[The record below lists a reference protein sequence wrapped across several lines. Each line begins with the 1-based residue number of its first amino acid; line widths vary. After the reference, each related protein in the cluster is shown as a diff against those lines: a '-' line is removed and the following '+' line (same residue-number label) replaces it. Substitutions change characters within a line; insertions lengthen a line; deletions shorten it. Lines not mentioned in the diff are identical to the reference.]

1 MSNQTITTSFKVFH
15 SGNLHSKLPNVI
27 IWLTATLHNKLLK
40 WGEAM
45 HSQMLKGVLE
55 GCILYIISQ
64 EEVYGYELST
74 KLNQYGFTFVSEGSI
89 YPLLLRMQK
98 EKLIAGTLKAS
109 SLGPK
114 RKYYHVTDKGFEQL
128 EEFKR
133 SWGMVSTTVNNLLQG
148 E

>member
-1 MSNQTITTSFKVFH
+1 
-15 SGNLHSKLPNVI
+15 
-27 IWLTATLHNKLLK
+27 
-40 WGEAM
+40 M

-98 EKLIAGTLKAS
+98 EKLIEGTLKTS
-109 SLGPK
+109 NLGPK
-114 RKYYHVTDKGFEQL
+114 RKYYHLTKMGLEQL
-128 EEFKR
+128 GVFKE
-133 SWGMVSTTVNNLLQG
+133 SWDMVSTTVNRLLGG
-148 E
+148 EKQNETR

>member
-1 MSNQTITTSFKVFH
+1 MRCKVTECY
-15 SGNLHSKLPNVI
+15 NWI
-27 IWLTATLHNKLLK
+27 TATLQRKLPGVK
-40 WGEAM
+40 GGEIM

-74 KLNQYGFTFVSEGSI
+74 KLNKHGFTFVSEGSI

-98 EKLIAGTLKAS
+98 EKLIEGTLKAS

-114 RKYYHVTDKGFEQL
+114 RKYYHVTNKGLEQL
-128 EEFKR
+128 EEFKQ

-148 E
+148 SDRDECTRHD

>member
-1 MSNQTITTSFKVFH
+1 MQVTECY
-15 SGNLHSKLPNVI
+15 NLDNSYLARQVTWIKG
-27 IWLTATLHNKLLK
+27 
-40 WGEAM
+40 GEIM

-74 KLNQYGFTFVSEGSI
+74 KLNKYGFTFVSEGSI

-98 EKLIAGTLKAS
+98 EKLIEGTLKAS

-114 RKYYHVTDKGFEQL
+114 RKYYHVTDKGLEQL
-128 EEFKR
+128 EEFKKA
-133 SWGMVSTTVNNLLQG
+133 G
-148 E
+148 EWFQRR

>member
-1 MSNQTITTSFKVFH
+1 MK
-15 SGNLHSKLPNVI
+15 G
-27 IWLTATLHNKLLK
+27 
-40 WGEAM
+40 GEIM

-74 KLNQYGFTFVSEGSI
+74 KLNKHGFTFVSEASI

-98 EKLIAGTLKAS
+98 EKLIEGTLKAS

-114 RKYYHVTDKGFEQL
+114 RKYYHVTDKGVEQL
-128 EEFKR
+128 EEFKK

>member
-1 MSNQTITTSFKVFH
+1 MNKRTLTTLFKVFH
-15 SGNLHSKLPNVI
+15 FSSLLSKLLNVI
-27 IWLTATLHNKLLK
+27 IWITTTLHNKLPK
-40 WGEAM
+40 VGEAM

-55 GCILYIISQ
+55 GCILYIIAQ

-74 KLNQYGFTFVSEGSI
+74 KLNQHGFTFVSEGSI

-128 EEFKR
+128 EEFKK

>member
-1 MSNQTITTSFKVFH
+1 
-15 SGNLHSKLPNVI
+15 
-27 IWLTATLHNKLLK
+27 
-40 WGEAM
+40 M

-98 EKLIAGTLKAS
+98 EKLIEGTLKTS
-109 SLGPK
+109 NLGPK
-114 RKYYHVTDKGFEQL
+114 RKYYHLTEKGLEQL
-128 EEFKR
+128 EVFKG
-133 SWGMVSTTVNNLLQG
+133 SWDMVSTTVNRLLG
-148 E
+148 GKEKNETR

>member
-1 MSNQTITTSFKVFH
+1 
-15 SGNLHSKLPNVI
+15 
-27 IWLTATLHNKLLK
+27 
-40 WGEAM
+40 M

-74 KLNQYGFTFVSEGSI
+74 KLNQHGFTFVSEGSI

-98 EKLIAGTLKAS
+98 EKLIAGTLKTS

-114 RKYYHVTDKGFEQL
+114 RKYYHVTDKGFDQL
-128 EEFKR
+128 EEFKK
-133 SWGMVSTTVNNLLQG
+133 SWGMVSTTVNNLLLQG

>member
-1 MSNQTITTSFKVFH
+1 
-15 SGNLHSKLPNVI
+15 
-27 IWLTATLHNKLLK
+27 
-40 WGEAM
+40 M

-98 EKLIAGTLKAS
+98 EKLIEGTLKTS
-109 SLGPK
+109 NLGPK
-114 RKYYHVTDKGFEQL
+114 RKYYHLTKKGLEQL
-128 EEFKR
+128 EVFKE
-133 SWGMVSTTVNNLLQG
+133 SWDMVSTTVNRLLGG
-148 E
+148 EKQSETR

>member
-1 MSNQTITTSFKVFH
+1 
-15 SGNLHSKLPNVI
+15 
-27 IWLTATLHNKLLK
+27 
-40 WGEAM
+40 M

-74 KLNQYGFTFVSEGSI
+74 KLNKHGFTFVSEGSI

-98 EKLIAGTLKAS
+98 EKLIEGTLKAS

-114 RKYYHVTDKGFEQL
+114 RKYYHITDLGLKRIDDFKYEWQEIISIYNFVTR
-128 EEFKR
+128 EEIK
-133 SWGMVSTTVNNLLQG
+133 
-148 E
+148 

>member
-1 MSNQTITTSFKVFH
+1 
-15 SGNLHSKLPNVI
+15 
-27 IWLTATLHNKLLK
+27 
-40 WGEAM
+40 M

-64 EEVYGYELST
+64 EEIYGYELSP

-98 EKLIAGTLKAS
+98 EKLIEGILKTS

-114 RKYYHVTDKGFEQL
+114 RKYYHLTKKGLKQL
-128 EEFKR
+128 EVFKE
-133 SWGMVSTTVNNLLQG
+133 SWDMVSTTVNQLLG
-148 E
+148 GKEKNETH